1 MSCRASHNRTEQ
13 LVSIV
18 VDQAAV
24 CPGAGAR
31 GSGPCSAT
39 LWVWPRC
46 STIRRTPPRWDTI
59 CTAGPRTGVDLIRIR
74 THACAP
80 YDLLAAHYQSLSI
93 GMSTNTSIDLP
104 VARQGVMC
112 QVRHTHRLRNCS
124 GKATD
129 MRWISLACGFAN
141 WDDRMI
147 PEVCLAHRIAGV
159 V

>member
-1 MSCRASHNRTEQ
+1 MVGQVGAPWRRRQRLRS
-13 LVSIV
+13 LLGDIV
-18 VDQAAV
+18 GLAQMLHDPVH
-24 CPGAGAR
+24 
-31 GSGPCSAT
+31 
-39 LWVWPRC
+39 
-46 STIRRTPPRWDTI
+46 
-59 CTAGPRTGVDLIRIR
+59 TAGPRTGVHLTRIR

-93 GMSTNTSIDLP
+93 GMPTNTSIDLP
-104 VARQGVMC
+104 VTHQGVMC

-129 MRWISLACGFAN
+129 MRWISLAFRFAN

-147 PEVCLAHRIAGV
+147 PEVCLAHCIAGV